1 MSKKTN
7 PFFLKRSIKELEDLS
22 DREQRLVLGIA
33 KLTLYVHKK
42 SNTAEETVQNTYP
55 NLRPHLKQKVALAL
69 GVIANILLADTK
81 SLWVSISVQFNP
93 VISSA

>member
-1 MSKKTN
+1 
-7 PFFLKRSIKELEDLS
+7 LS

-55 NLRPHLKQKVALAL
+55 NLRPHLKESVTLAL
-69 GVIANILLADTK
+69 DALLEVVKPAFD
-81 SLWVSISVQFNP
+81 
-93 VISSA
+93 